1 MSTSSFLV
9 GAVVPLSFTVTDEAG
24 DLAAPGA
31 VTLTITLPNGTT
43 STPTPENPSTGVYT
57 YDFTPA
63 SAGRHV
69 ARFVATGANAGADE
83 DVFDANPASAAVVTV
98 ADAREY
104 LGQVSVDDTQLA
116 AVIVA
121 EQQAQARRCRI
132 EPYSADLREALLRR
146 VAFNLS
152 ARNVPLASYTSFA
165 EGGTATTR
173 VPTQDPEVRRLEA
186 PYVKVVLG

>member
-1 MSTSSFLV
+1 MII
-9 GAVVPLSFTVTDEAG
+9 GNAVPDLSITVMDAEGVPTDCTVTVSFIQPD
-24 DLAAPGA
+24 
-31 VTLTITLPNGTT
+31 GTT
-43 STPTPENPSTGVYT
+43 VAGVVSHDAVGVYSSV
-57 YDFTPA
+57 FVA
-63 SAGRHV
+63 AVAGRHV
-69 ARFVATGANAGADE
+69 ARWLASGDVTGAYE
-83 DVFDANPASAAVVTV
+83 MVFDANPASAAVVTV